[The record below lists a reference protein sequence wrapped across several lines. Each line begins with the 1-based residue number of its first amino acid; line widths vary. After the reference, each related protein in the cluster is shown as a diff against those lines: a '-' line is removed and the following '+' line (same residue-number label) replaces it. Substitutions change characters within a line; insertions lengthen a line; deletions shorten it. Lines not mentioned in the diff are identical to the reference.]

1 MKALKSSC
9 ALLLLS
15 VMIFAGFTS
24 CNDTDDGSYVPPIT
38 LGEKI
43 HGKWVLKSLKQVDE
57 IAGQAMDLTGQFDF
71 ASFSIDLKADAENNP
86 TTFSIEGNAP
96 AILPINGSWAMGY
109 PFTNADGTASK
120 IILYSDAALSNKVAE
135 LTVTATPG
143 ASRVLEFK
151 LTRKVKGQA
160 FVSYVYNLVPVTNP
174 VE

>member
-15 VMIFAGFTS
+15 LIILTGFTA

-43 HGKWVLKSLKQVDE
+43 QGKWVLKSLKQVDE
-57 IAGQAMDLTGQFDF
+57 IAGQALDLTGQFEF
-71 ASFSIDLKADAENNP
+71 TSFTIDLKADAANNP
-86 TTFSIEGNAP
+86 TTFSVEGNAP
-96 AILPINGSWAMGY
+96 AILPASGSWGMGY
-109 PFTNADGTASK
+109 PYTNADGTASK
-120 IILYSDAALSNKVAE
+120 IILYSDAAQSKKVAE
-135 LTVTATPG
+135 LTVTALPG
-143 ASRVLEFK
+143 ASKVLEFK

-160 FVSYVYNLVPVTNP
+160 FVSYVYNLVPVV